1 MSTNIAKIVS
11 IWTFTIDPLQD
22 IIIVQLFKRNVVAI
36 NRKKDIS

>member
-1 MSTNIAKIVS
+1 MSTNIEKIVS